1 MVRLTR
7 KALSSLQVAS
17 MPRARPPESLSLDP
31 MAVIGSE
38 HCFGNPSVFL
48 ERVSYNNRFTIVI
61 DPRRDEEPPG
71 SFCRKA
77 RIARVQ
83 GPASCKSRAADPAC
97 ARRGPCEVDDMKVR
111 ARIPLVEPMDC
122 LPEFNRVRFVYTTS
136 IDPG

>member
-61 DPRRDEEPPG
+61 DPRRDEEPPVFVLKPG
-71 SFCRKA
+71 SLRC
-77 RIARVQ
+77 RVQ
-83 GPASCKSRAADPAC
+83 PHVNHEPPTLPAHDVDPA
-97 ARRGPCEVDDMKVR
+97 R
-111 ARIPLVEPMDC
+111 
-122 LPEFNRVRFVYTTS
+122 
-136 IDPG
+136 